1 MFDKVTQL
9 KHIHWHVHAQH
20 LPPFTK
26 SVKQMCD
33 RLCLQEAFNLIG
45 NVFHIQRLM
54 RFPTLSGKD
63 L

>member
-33 RLCLQEAFNLIG
+33 RLCLYEAFNLIATS
-45 NVFHIQRLM
+45 F
-54 RFPTLSGKD
+54 TYKD
-63 L
+63 